1 MQAAWDIFVF
11 EVDKMNYSSLTDEE
25 LEALSKKCFERR
37 EALVKEYRKTHRISG
52 RGVISTPEID
62 ALRQERDELTRE
74 YLKRHAK
81 KE

>member
-1 MQAAWDIFVF
+1 
-11 EVDKMNYSSLTDEE
+11 MNYSSLTDEE

-37 EALVKEYRKTHRISG
+37 EALVKEYRRTHG

-62 ALRQERDELTRE
+62 ALRQKRDELTRE